1 MTYSLTETEHLYYN
15 VAMSDTRVQRPTLKD
30 TLPKMLRTYKY
41 LLRPTQEQEQ
51 KLAFLLDQARR
62 VYNTALEQR
71 ITAYQETG
79 KGIHYPAQWTTFRD
93 LRRSER
99 DTLGQLNASA
109 LQQTLRKLDKAFAA
123 FFRRVKSGDQ
133 PGFPHFKSRERFQS
147 LEFTYG
153 DGCRLLADEQGRRG
167 LYVQHVG
174 ELRLCFHRALPE
186 GAAIKHTVIKRKND
200 RWQVC
205 LMLELPNSPPELAA
219 FPVRGIGL
227 DMGLQ
232 ALVALSTGERVENPR
247 WLRSSLAQLRILQRH
262 ASRQVKGSRRR
273 KATLRQVARLHEH
286 IANQRLDLQ
295 HQLSHRLVPD
305 YDLIALEDLSLAFMN
320 HNRHLSL
327 SSHDAG
333 WGGLRH
339 MLEYKA
345 EEAGIPVIPVDPF
358 RTSQKC
364 SGCGRLVKKTLAVRV
379 HRCPFCG
386 LVLDRDVNA
395 ARNILQLALDTLAT
409 PTARTRQA
417 ERNVTQRG
425 VRALRSCPL

>member
-1 MTYSLTETEHLYYN
+1 
-15 VAMSDTRVQRPTLKD
+15 
-30 TLPKMLRTYKY
+30 MLRTYKY
-41 LLRPTQEQEQ
+41 LLRPTLEQEQ
-51 KLAFLLDQARR
+51 KLDFLLDQARG
-62 VYNTALEQR
+62 VYNAALEQR
-71 ITAYQETG
+71 IAAYQETG

-93 LRRSER
+93 LRRVEK

-133 PGFPHFKSRERFQS
+133 PGFPRFKSRERFHS

-153 DGCRLLADEQGRRG
+153 DGCRLLADEQGRRSFR
-167 LYVQHVG
+167 LQNVG
-174 ELRLCFHRALPE
+174 EVRVCFHRPMPE
-186 GAAIKHTVIKRKND
+186 GAAIKHAVLKRVNA
-200 RWQVC
+200 RWYAC
-205 LMLELPNSPPELAA
+205 LMLELPNTPPVPAA
-219 FPVRGIGL
+219 VSIRGVGL
-227 DMGLQ
+227 DTGLHT
-232 ALVALSTGERVENPR
+232 LVALSTGELIENPR
-247 WLRSSLAQLRILQRH
+247 WLRSSLAQLRLLQRH

-273 KATLRQVARLHEH
+273 KATLRKVARLHEH

-295 HQLSHRLVPD
+295 HQLSRRLVRD

-339 MLEYKA
+339 CLEYKA
-345 EEAGIPVIPVDPF
+345 EEAGIPVIPVDPSF
-358 RTSQKC
+358 TSQKC
-364 SGCGRLVKKTLAVRV
+364 SGCGRLVEKTLAVRV

-409 PTARTRQA
+409 PTARTGQA
-417 ERNVTQRG
+417 ERNVTHRG